1 MSRMGRTPITVPDGV
16 SVEVSEHVIT
26 VTGPKGTLS
35 FTAPEMIT
43 VAQDENR
50 LIFDLEKTEDR
61 NAKAYHGMTR
71 SLVQGMVTGV
81 SEGFRRELEFQGVG
95 YRGQCTG
102 QKLTLNL
109 GYSHPVEYEVPEDV
123 QVSMPNQTHVL
134 LESIYKQKVGQVAA
148 TIRRF
153 RPPDAYKGKGI
164 RYVGEQIS
172 LKEGKTVG

>member
-16 SVEVSEHVIT
+16 VVKVAEQQIT

-35 FTAPEMIT
+35 YTVLEMIA
-43 VAQDENR
+43 VSQVESR
-50 LIFDLEKTEDR
+50 LVVDLKETDDR

-71 SLVQGMVTGV
+71 SLLQGMVTGV

-95 YRGQCTG
+95 YRGQCKG
-102 QKLTLNL
+102 QKLTLSL
-109 GYSHPVEYEVPEDV
+109 GYSHPVEYEVPEGV
-123 QVSMPNQTHVL
+123 QVSMPDQTHVVL
-134 LESIYKQKVGQVAA
+134 DSIDKQKVGQVAA

-153 RPPDAYKGKGI
+153 RPPDVYKGKGI
-164 RYVGEQIS
+164 RYVGEVIS